1 MTDAERMR
9 VVEAALARLDLDT
22 KARLLAGYDEWALPE
37 LPQVG
42 LRPLVFSDGPI
53 GVRGVRWTPED
64 PSIALPSGTALA
76 ASWDPG
82 LARRAGRLLAQEARR
97 KGVHVVLGPT
107 INLHRSPLGGR
118 HFEAFSEDPLL
129 TGALAAAYVAGVQDG
144 GVGTTAKH
152 FVANEAETARYSVN
166 NIVSPRALRELYL
179 APFENVVENAH
190 PWGIMS
196 AYNAVNGPTM
206 TEHHHLQ
213 NEVLRGEWGF
223 DGVVVSDWMA
233 ARDTVGAITGGMDV
247 AMPGPHTVYGEPL
260 ARAVREGRVKET
272 LVDDAVRRVL
282 LLAARVGVLDGA
294 PPAVPE
300 PPAQIDG
307 TGLAREIARRGFVLL
322 RNENAVLP
330 LDATGLRDV
339 VLIGSAAR
347 EARIM
352 GGGAA
357 QVFPER
363 VVSPL
368 DGLRE
373 ALPDDV
379 RLTHHLGTRLTDELD
394 LAAEG
399 FTLSAVVRDTE
410 GHVLGESALPTAEV
424 QWSGTDM
431 PEGVSYETL
440 HSVETVGTFTPRKSG
455 AHTFGFKGLGHVR
468 LTVDGRVLYEGET
481 DAPETDDPL
490 AAYFT
495 TPLPCGTVDL
505 TAGQPV
511 QVSLFHIAPKPEEA
525 HNQAVVFS
533 LLYREPERDADEL
546 IEEAVAAAAAADVAV
561 VVVATTETV
570 ESEGADR
577 TSLTLPGR
585 QDELVT
591 RVAAAN
597 PRTVV
602 VVNAGAPVELPWR
615 EDVAAV
621 LLSWFPGQEAG
632 SALADVLLGAEEP
645 GGRLP
650 TTWPARLEDAP
661 VTQVIPDDGTVRY
674 DEGVFIGYRA
684 WQRTGTAPAYPF
696 GHGLGYADWSYDRL
710 ELSGRTVTVR
720 LRNIGSRPGRE
731 VVQIYIRPEDNSLAR
746 PVRWLAGFATVEAA
760 AGETV
765 EARIE
770 LPTRAFQIW
779 DEAADAW
786 ATVPGTYSVEASR
799 SLVRPQI
806 SVSLAIE
813 PA

>member
-1 MTDAERMR
+1 MTDAERIR
-9 VVEAALARLDLDT
+9 AVEAALARLDLDT
-22 KARLLAGYDEWALPE
+22 KARLLAGHDEWALPD
-37 LPQVG
+37 LPRIG
-42 LRPLVFSDGPI
+42 LRPMVFSDGPI

-76 ASWDPG
+76 ASWDPE
-82 LARRAGRLLAQEARR
+82 LARRVGRLLAQEARR

-118 HFEAFSEDPLL
+118 HFEAFSEDPYL
-129 TGALAAAYVAGVQDG
+129 TGVLAAAYVAGVQDG

-179 APFENVVENAH
+179 APFETVVEKAH

-223 DGVVVSDWMA
+223 DGCVVSDWMA

-247 AMPGPHTVYGEPL
+247 AMPGPQTVYGDPL
-260 ARAVREGRVKET
+260 ARAVREGLVKES
-272 LVDDAVRRVL
+272 LIDDAVRRVL
-282 LLAARVGVLDGA
+282 LLAARVGLLEGA

-300 PPAQIDG
+300 PPMPIDG
-307 TGLAREIARRGFVLL
+307 TALAREVAHRGFVLL
-322 RNENAVLP
+322 RNENAALP
-330 LDATGLRDV
+330 LDAPALRDIA
-339 VLIGSAAR
+339 LIGSAAR
-347 EARIM
+347 DARVM

-373 ALPDDV
+373 ALPDDIS
-379 RLTHHLGTRLTDELD
+379 LTYRLGTRLTDELD

-399 FTLSAVVRDTE
+399 FTLRAIVRDAE
-410 GHVLGESALPTAEV
+410 EHVLGAIALPTAEV

-455 AHTFGFKGLGHVR
+455 AHTFGFKGLGHLRVI
-468 LTVDGRVLYEGET
+468 VNGQVLYDGET

-495 TPLPCGTVDL
+495 SPVPCGTLDL

-511 QVSLFHIAPKPEEA
+511 EVSLFHIAPKPEEA

-533 LLYREPERDADEL
+533 LMYREPERDADEL
-546 IEEAVAAAAAADVAV
+546 IEEAVVAAEAADVAV

-577 TSLTLPGR
+577 TSLKLPGR
-585 QDELVT
+585 QDELVS

-597 PRTVV
+597 PRTIV

-615 EDVAAV
+615 DEAAAV
-621 LLSWFPGQEAG
+621 LITWFPGQEAG
-632 SALADVLLGAEEP
+632 TALADVLLGIEEP

-650 TTWPARLEDAP
+650 TTWPVRLEDAP
-661 VTQVIPDDGTVRY
+661 VTQVVPENGTLHY

-684 WQRTGTAPAYPF
+684 WQRAGIAPAYPF
-696 GHGLGYADWSYDRL
+696 GHGLGYTDWSYERL
-710 ELSGRTVTVR
+710 DLAGRTLTVR
-720 LRNIGSRPGRE
+720 LRNTGSRPGRE
-731 VVQIYIRPEDNSLAR
+731 VVQIYVTPADRRVERPL
-746 PVRWLAGFATVEAA
+746 RWLAGFATVEAA
-760 AGETV
+760 AGESV
-765 EARIE
+765 EATID
-770 LPTRAFQIW
+770 LPDRTFQIW
-779 DEAADAW
+779 DEAAEQW
-786 ATVPGTYSVEASR
+786 TTVPGAYTVEASR
-799 SLVRPQI
+799 SITSPQI
-806 SVSLAIE
+806 STTVAI
-813 PA
+813 ASA